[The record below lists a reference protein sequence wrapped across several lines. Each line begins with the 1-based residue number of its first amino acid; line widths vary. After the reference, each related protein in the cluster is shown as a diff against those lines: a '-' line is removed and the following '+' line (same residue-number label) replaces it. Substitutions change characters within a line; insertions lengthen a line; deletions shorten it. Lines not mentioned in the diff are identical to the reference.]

1 MVNFSLGKML
11 QMDYQYISAAT
22 HKRSV
27 ELFFVIPKPSRI
39 LCLVLSLF
47 VSKAAICTYIIRNSE
62 YFTISA
68 AYITVRWPDR
78 YFFGYY
84 PAAMATA
91 LLPWLL
97 PCCHGYCPAA
107 MATALLPWLL
117 PCCHGYC
124 PAAMAT
130 ALLPWL
136 LPCCHGYCPAAMAT
150 ALLPWIY
157 VTYSTTYTLQIFK

>member
-1 MVNFSLGKML
+1 MTLFSCMVNFPLGKML

-68 AYITVRWPDR
+68 AYITVRWPDSR
-78 YFFGYY
+78 GETN
-84 PAAMATA
+84 MARA
-91 LLPWLL
+91 LTNTLYLNDR
-97 PCCHGYCPAA
+97 
-107 MATALLPWLL
+107 
-117 PCCHGYC
+117 
-124 PAAMAT
+124 
-130 ALLPWL
+130 
-136 LPCCHGYCPAAMAT
+136 
-150 ALLPWIY
+150 
-157 VTYSTTYTLQIFK
+157 VTEYNLQKFSA